1 MEKRTSQG
9 CPLSYFMALAR
20 GRPMAETGNTG
31 RMALLCRRAGVGDER
46 RGVLPDMARYEA
58 SAVFRQASRGV
69 LWSGRGMPH
78 DVLSFRRSGNKVPP
92 CQTATET
99 FHTARK
105 KVFSGVGESLR
116 GGGDSLYKKRPRPL
130 SMMPPRQRRASLRGR
145 PYRLRQWQG
154 CPRSWP
160 ARRGCAW
167 RGGPGR
173 SR

>member
-1 MEKRTSQG
+1 MSAFVFCGLGQWASDGGNRKHRGDGLVVPPGRCAGWKRER
-9 CPLSYFMALAR
+9 A
-20 GRPMAETGNTG
+20 TGYDEV
-31 RMALLCRRAGVGDER
+31 GVGRLALR
-46 RGVLPDMARYEA
+46 R
-58 SAVFRQASRGV
+58 ASRGV

-116 GGGDSLYKKRPRPL
+116 GGGDSFYKKRPRPL

-145 PYRLRQWQG
+145 PYRLRPWQG